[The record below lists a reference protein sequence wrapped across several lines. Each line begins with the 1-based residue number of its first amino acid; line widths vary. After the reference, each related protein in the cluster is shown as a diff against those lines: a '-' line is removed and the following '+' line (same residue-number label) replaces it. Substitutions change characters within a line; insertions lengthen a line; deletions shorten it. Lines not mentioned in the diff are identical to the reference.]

1 MIDPKND
8 FDRKFQ
14 SITGL
19 NYSVTELIDK
29 ATDDKAKAEL
39 YYKLSWKVARG
50 TYLANPESDLFK
62 LFAEVIEGLQTKLN
76 ISGKADD
83 VDNDSDV
90 DLDDEKVNRE
100 TKFIEDV
107 KNSTVEV
114 EEETSDDDE
123 EDEGSDDVSDDE

>member
-14 SITGL
+14 SITGI

-29 ATDDKAKAEL
+29 ATDDKEKAEL

-50 TYLANPESDLFK
+50 AYLANPESDLFK
-62 LFAEVIEGLQTKLN
+62 LFAEVIEGLQEKLN
-76 ISGKADD
+76 ITGDATD
-83 VDNDSDV
+83 VDNDSDT

-100 TKFIEDV
+100 TQFINDI
-107 KNSTVEV
+107 KNSTVIV
-114 EEETSDDDE
+114 EENSDDEDSSDDDII
-123 EDEGSDDVSDDE
+123 

>member
-14 SITGL
+14 SITGI
-19 NYSVTELIDK
+19 NYSVTDLIEK

-62 LFAEVIEGLQTKLN
+62 LFAEVIEGLQSKLN
-76 ISGKADD
+76 ISGKAED

-90 DLDDEKVNRE
+90 DLDDAKVNKE
-100 TKFIEDV
+100 TQFIEDI
-107 KNSTVEV
+107 KNSTLEV
-114 EEETSDDDE
+114 EETSDDDLE
-123 EDEGSDDVSDDE
+123 ETSDDVSDDN